1 MEEESMYKGPTI
13 DMIKTGAN
21 ITALRKN
28 RKISVKGLQESMG
41 FNTPQAIFKWQR
53 GDSLPSLD
61 NLVILADLFG
71 VSISEIVV
79 VKK

>member
-1 MEEESMYKGPTI
+1 MEVRKMYRQPTI
-13 DMIKTGAN
+13 DMVRTGAN
-21 ITALRKN
+21 ITALRKD
-28 RKISVKGLQESMG
+28 RKISVKVLQELMG